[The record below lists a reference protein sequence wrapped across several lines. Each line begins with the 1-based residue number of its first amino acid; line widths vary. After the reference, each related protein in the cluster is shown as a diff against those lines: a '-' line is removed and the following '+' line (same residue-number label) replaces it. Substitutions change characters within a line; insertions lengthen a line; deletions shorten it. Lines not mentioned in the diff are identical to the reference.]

1 MVRVQVRWW
10 ISGMALQYNESHPPS
25 LPADKRCDAASMEPE
40 INIRLSISIVVNER
54 VETFV
59 LPLISWYK

>member
-1 MVRVQVRWW
+1 
-10 ISGMALQYNESHPPS
+10 MALQYNESHPPS